1 MKISFP
7 HMGYLSIALSGAIR
21 VLGGEVVIPPYTN
34 KRTLSLGAKYSPE
47 AICLPYKLVLGNYI
61 EAIEAGAEAI
71 LMIDSPGTCRL
82 GQYSDIARTALTDL
96 GYNVKF
102 VNFDLY
108 KGKLLEIYSG
118 FKYVTGNGNP
128 LDLINAVRVGALKL
142 KITDKFDKTLNYYR
156 PREVEIGSADKRHKK
171 ALDLIDQA
179 LTVKECNEAL
189 KYGIDAISSVE
200 IDSKK
205 QVLHVDI
212 TGEIYVVLD
221 RFSNMEIEKE
231 LGKLGVQVHRQ
242 IYLSDWFDRSIY
254 PSIFRFSETHDEK
267 THRYAREFIKRDIGG
282 DAVESIGDASIA
294 GSSNTDGII
303 HLLPFTCMPEIIA
316 QNILPNVRNEKD
328 IPILSLVMDEYT
340 GKAGFVTRLEAFVD
354 LIKRRKDSKQFLV
367 V

>member
-1 MKISFP
+1 
-7 HMGYLSIALSGAIR
+7 MGNLAIALSGAIR
-21 VLGGEVVIPPYTN
+21 VLGGEVVVPPYTS
-34 KRTLSLGAKYSPE
+34 KRTLSIGAKYSPE

-61 EAIEAGAEAI
+61 EAVEAGAEAI

-82 GQYSDIARTALTDL
+82 GQYSNIARTALTDL
-96 GYNVKF
+96 GYNVEF
-102 VNFDLY
+102 INFDLY
-108 KGKLLEIYSG
+108 NGKLFEIYSG
-118 FKYVTGNGNP
+118 FKYATGNGNP

-142 KITDKFDKTLNYYR
+142 KVTDKFDKLLNYYR
-156 PREVEIGSADKRHKK
+156 PRETEIGSADKRHKK
-171 ALDLIDQA
+171 AMALVDQA

-189 KYGIDAISSVE
+189 KFGIDTISGVE
-200 IDSKK
+200 TDLQK

-354 LIKRRKDSKQFLV
+354 LIKRRKDSKRLLAV
-367 V
+367 